1 MEYKKTP
8 AQLFVLRAYCD
19 CGQELKYTG
28 MCFMSNPAMYEHECP
43 ACGICYNLH
52 RCYPTTEVEEIDTS
66 EAVLD

>member
-8 AQLFVLRAYCD
+8 AQLLVVRAHCD
-19 CGQELKYTG
+19 CGKELRYTG

-43 ACGICYNLH
+43 VCGIRYNLH

-66 EAVLD
+66 KEVLD